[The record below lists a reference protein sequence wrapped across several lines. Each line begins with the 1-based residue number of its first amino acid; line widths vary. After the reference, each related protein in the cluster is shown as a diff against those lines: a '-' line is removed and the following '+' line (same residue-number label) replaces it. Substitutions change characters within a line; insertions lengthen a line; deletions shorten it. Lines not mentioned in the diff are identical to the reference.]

1 MVGESRL
8 MAFYRG
14 GRDDRGRRL
23 EDVLGWDHH
32 QLELV
37 HDYIQW
43 MFPLTERSMAQPSAP
58 VLSADDVRMFRQ
70 DPALQQR
77 MREALAVMLAFYGL
91 EPPGPRR
98 WLEFGNHNYLRLTR
112 ILRSL
117 RLAGL
122 EPEAR
127 RLFAALSEIHELHP
141 SVVGATTFRYWQGAM
156 A

>member
-58 VLSADDVRMFRQ
+58 VLSADG
-70 DPALQQR
+70 P
-77 MREALAVMLAFYGL
+77 GGN
-91 EPPGPRR
+91 PPGTTVQAFTPVCLRR
-98 WLEFGNHNYLRLTR
+98 RGRHGFDVSGELQVACRV
-112 ILRSL
+112 
-117 RLAGL
+117 
-122 EPEAR
+122 P
-127 RLFAALSEIHELHP
+127 AAS
-141 SVVGATTFRYWQGAM
+141 
-156 A
+156 